1 LIIFFKT
8 FDPWKRG
15 FISGDGLINKGC
27 LQPSKAPVA
36 DMSVT
41 VDNTKSFQ
49 QMVGFGAAMTGSS
62 AWLISRHP
70 KKDEIMQKLF
80 GAIEDGGFGISMLR
94 SVISF
99 RVESRVCEPTTHQ
112 SIFTAAKLF
121 VHLAIFRQN

>member
-1 LIIFFKT
+1 
-8 FDPWKRG
+8 
-15 FISGDGLINKGC
+15 
-27 LQPSKAPVA
+27 
-36 DMSVT
+36 MSVT

-80 GAIEDGGFGISMLR
+80 GAVEDGGFGISMLR

-99 RVESRVCEPTTHQ
+99 DVDSQ
-112 SIFTAAKLF
+112 SLNRTFSSIWLILRELRRCLHGCNRTDNSDFQF
-121 VHLAIFRQN
+121 HC

>member
-1 LIIFFKT
+1 
-8 FDPWKRG
+8 
-15 FISGDGLINKGC
+15 
-27 LQPSKAPVA
+27 
-36 DMSVT
+36 MSVT

>member
-1 LIIFFKT
+1 
-8 FDPWKRG
+8 
-15 FISGDGLINKGC
+15 
-27 LQPSKAPVA
+27 
-36 DMSVT
+36 MSVT

-80 GAIEDGGFGISMLR
+80 GAVEDGGFGISMLR

-99 RVESRVCEPTTHQ
+99 RVESRVSEPTTQ
-112 SIFTAAKLF
+112 RSIFANLF
-121 VHLAIFRQN
+121 VCLAIFFESCTQLLN